1 MTDSPLWGVL
11 FIRSMMKMKETR
23 DQFKKGP
30 LEQSGNTAQVQR
42 DRSQTDEFSTEK
54 PECSLR

>member
-30 LEQSGNTAQVQR
+30 LEQSGNSTGTKGI
-42 DRSQTDEFSTEK
+42 DLKLTSSQQKSQNV
-54 PECSLR
+54 L